1 VSSSLASWFR
11 DSSLPLWSGAG
22 FDRAARRFE
31 EQLTFEGRPVETAMM
46 RLMVQARQIAT
57 FARAAVDLGYGE
69 ADLVIDA
76 YAAMKARYR
85 GADGGD
91 GWVFSVSRD
100 GAVTDGTRDL
110 YAHAFVIFAAAWMH
124 RLTGDAAYLQDADG
138 VLVIIE
144 RLFSHPPGYRT
155 RLPDSNDQ
163 RSQNPH
169 MHLLEAL
176 LALAETS
183 GRDEHL
189 AGAARLVDLFHSAM
203 TRNEAAIVHEFYGRD
218 WGALSPAGFNRFEPG
233 HQFEWAWLLR
243 EYARLSGAA
252 VDQSCTGLVTHAL
265 EWGVD
270 TTNGVVFDSV
280 LESGRE
286 AARTTRVWTHTE
298 AIRCLSRAPDAERH
312 AQLVGLIE
320 QRLMSQHLP
329 DHLRGGWYDRRD
341 GEGVVIGGAMPAS
354 TLYHIAGAVFDT
366 ASQRRPVG
374 SPPPWRVQISSE

>member
-1 VSSSLASWFR
+1 MSSSLARWFR
-11 DSSLPLWSGAG
+11 EEALPLWSGAG
-22 FDRAARRFE
+22 FDRGARRFE
-31 EQLTFEGRPVETAMM
+31 EQLTFEGRPVATSQM

-57 FARAAVDLGYGE
+57 FARAAIELGFGEVDTVL
-69 ADLVIDA
+69 DA
-76 YAAMKARYR
+76 YAAMKARYCS
-85 GADGGD
+85 ADGGD

-100 GAVTDGTRDL
+100 GAVTDSSRDL

-138 VLVIIE
+138 VLSAIE

-155 RLPDSNDQ
+155 RLPDSNSQ

-169 MHLLEAL
+169 MHLLESL
-176 LALAETS
+176 LVLAETS

-189 AGAARLVDLFHSAM
+189 AGAGRLVGLFHSAM
-203 TRNEAAIVHEFYGRD
+203 TRNEAGIVHEFYGGD
-218 WGALSPAGFNRFEPG
+218 WEPLGPAGSNRFEPG

-243 EYARLSGAA
+243 EYARLSGAP
-252 VDQSCTGLVTHAL
+252 VDRSCSALVTHAL

-270 TTNGVVFDSV
+270 TANGFVFDSV

-312 AQLVGLIE
+312 VKLVALIE

-329 DHLRGGWYDRRD
+329 DHLRGGWYDRCD
-341 GEGVVIGGAMPAS
+341 GEGAVIGGAMPAS

-366 ASQRRPVG
+366 APQGHP
-374 SPPPWRVQISSE
+374 